1 MRWRLNRLLKKVGKS
16 KFMVRGYINGKQ
28 SFNFALPSL
37 KNGAEKSSQTI
48 RREWRPFVEL
58 NEKQLRW
65 DENHV
70 EIRRITQEITETGAR
85 EEQYW
90 HQRSRIKWLSKGGA
104 YTAFF
109 HQSTLARRRQNCILR
124 IKGDDGCWHVGE
136 PAVRRAFEEYF
147 KNLFTSEAQS
157 INGDI
162 LDCVDSVISQ
172 TTNDN
177 LLQAI
182 TMEEIK
188 EAAMQM
194 GGLKAPGPDGYQGIF
209 FHKYWDTIY
218 DEVRGITED
227 FFLKNQSLGALNIT
241 NLVLIPKIPNPK
253 GVSHFRPISLC
264 NFSFKIVSKVMAN
277 RLKVF
282 LPQIIS
288 PAQNAFDYDP
298 GKYLGL
304 PTMWGRSKK
313 EALQFVKEK
322 LLRKLSRWKQSLLS
336 QAGREVLIK
345 AVAQAVP
352 NYPMGVFLFPKTLR
366 TKMESEI
373 ANF

>member
-1 MRWRLNRLLKKVGKS
+1 MK
-16 KFMVRGYINGKQ
+16 
-28 SFNFALPSL
+28 ALH
-37 KNGAEKSSQTI
+37 A
-48 RREWRPFVEL
+48 EL
-58 NEKQLRW
+58 NHAK
-65 DENHV
+65 
-70 EIRRITQEITETGAR
+70 IRRITQEITETGAR

-90 HQRSRIKWLSKGGA
+90 RQRSRIKWLSKGDA
-104 YTAFF
+104 NTAFF

-124 IKGDDGCWHVGE
+124 IKGDDGRWHVGE
-136 PAVRRAFEEYF
+136 QAIKWVFEEHF

-194 GGLKAPGPDGYQGIF
+194 RGLKAPSPDGYQGIF

-227 FFLKNQSLGALNIT
+227 FFLNNQSLGALNIT
-241 NLVLIPKIPNPK
+241 NLVLIPEIPNPE

-264 NFSFKIVSKVMAN
+264 NLSFKIVSKVMAN

-282 LPQIIS
+282 LP
-288 PAQNAFDYDP
+288 
-298 GKYLGL
+298 
-304 PTMWGRSKK
+304 
-313 EALQFVKEK
+313 
-322 LLRKLSRWKQSLLS
+322 
-336 QAGREVLIK
+336 
-345 AVAQAVP
+345 
-352 NYPMGVFLFPKTLR
+352 
-366 TKMESEI
+366 
-373 ANF
+373 